1 MYVRP
6 AIRRAATAVTAT
18 TVLLGGIA
26 LSTSSAS
33 ASPVGAGSCTKNIKD
48 RTLYAPNLTW
58 PAVHERPGAKYKVV
72 GHVDSAETFRAKCS
86 AKSKA
91 GNLWYYGSVESGPA
105 YGKRGWV
112 YSGNF

>member
-1 MYVRP
+1 MRP
-6 AIRRAATAVTAT
+6 AIRRAAAAATAT

-26 LSTSSAS
+26 LSASPAS
-33 ASPVGAGSCTKNIKD
+33 ASPAGAGSCTKNIKD
-48 RTLYAPNLTW
+48 RTLHAPNLTW
-58 PAVHERPGAKYKVV
+58 PAVHERAGAKYKVV
-72 GHVDSAETFRAKCS
+72 AYVESAEAFRAKCT

-91 GNLWYYGSVESGPA
+91 GNLWYYGYVESGPG